1 MDKDSHV
8 IVIKP
13 NNNAYD
19 ENVEGN
25 QICKFYFYLQF
36 YTTNISKP
44 IVVI

>member
-13 NNNAYD
+13 NNCAHD

-25 QICKFYFYLQF
+25 QICIFLILLQV
-36 YTTNISKP
+36 YAANISKS